1 MSDESKRFEAEANQA
16 QVAAQNIWYKNKILW
31 VCLAVPLFSLFMG
44 FVTLWVAIGS
54 GKSAVLDGYY
64 KDGFA
69 PKQVTKS
76 ALARDVRG
84 EVVDGVLVMKDPNGV
99 TQNQTLFL
107 KLEHP
112 TLEAKDQVF
121 ELKGKYENGI
131 GHYPLNPA
139 IPPLLKDQHWYLRVY
154 DQSQRWQIKGQA
166 HPFKSEIVLEA

>member
-1 MSDESKRFEAEANQA
+1 MIEETKRFEATDEQA
-16 QVAAQNIWYKNKILW
+16 KLAAQNIWYKNKILW

-64 KDGFA
+64 KEGFA
-69 PKQVTKS
+69 PKQVAKS

-84 EVVDGVLVMKDPNGV
+84 EVVGGVLVITDPSGV

-112 TLEAKDQVF
+112 TLEAEDQLF
-121 ELKGKYENGI
+121 ELKGKYEG
-131 GHYPLNPA
+131 GVGRYPLNPA
-139 IPPLLKDQHWYLRVY
+139 VLEMLKQHWYLRVY
-154 DQSQRWQIKGQA
+154 DQSQQWQIKGQA
-166 HPFKSEIVLEA
+166 HPLKSGVVLEA